1 METRNNALWAHP
13 ELDFEELY
21 REERFED
28 LIQTTVE
35 NVDLVMSH
43 FRHANYA
50 MLEKSIRMGNLQ
62 AAALTDVLHTA
73 KERALIAVGKLIG
86 SMEAL
91 ERIQYENEQNRA
103 AFARSKLLG
112 TKHLDEVVRALSAHC
127 SLSQTQLG
135 ELLDLQASTLSE
147 TLKKVRK
154 TGLVQAS
161 PYGKYK
167 MYSLT
172 EEGQRY
178 SEGLQRKSLYTP
190 GAQPSQLDM
199 DVAIKTLRLYLEDEE
214 TRGLCQKKLSDE
226 LDCAVVARGS
236 CVSLHDLAKQ
246 QITKF
251 EVEEIVNEGNDSEV
265 SLHGTETQK
274 IEYSF
279 DLYINPQKRF
289 WELIA
294 VNG

>member
-62 AAALTDVLHTA
+62 AAALTDVLQ
-73 KERALIAVGKLIG
+73 
-86 SMEAL
+86 
-91 ERIQYENEQNRA
+91 RIQYENEQNRA

-236 CVSLHDLAKQ
+236 CVSLH
-246 QITKF
+246 
-251 EVEEIVNEGNDSEV
+251 SEV
-265 SLHGTETQK
+265 ALHGTETQK